1 MAITDNQYEKLLAR
15 LTALE
20 EHHNKI
26 AIAIDKFTTLDQLQE
41 LLVMVQTSIDEVQIT
56 LGSLENRVEAIEEE
70 PLD

>member
-1 MAITDNQYEKLLAR
+1 MAITDTQYERLLAR

-20 EHHNKI
+20 ENHNNI

-41 LLVMVQTSIDEVQIT
+41 LMVLIQTAVDEVQIT
-56 LGSLENRVEAIEEE
+56 LGALENRVQALEEE